1 MNIDNLCMSCM
12 NELYGEKQC
21 PKCGYY
27 VDSPQISPY
36 LPLRTPIG
44 DKYVL
49 GKVLSSNSEGAT
61 YMAYDTGRNTP
72 VCVRE
77 FLPEKFIERSFG
89 ATEVI
94 VKEQWKD
101 YYYSYFKKFLDLW
114 RKLARVRGLSALVPV
129 VDIFEENNTAYV
141 VTEYIESISLREF
154 LLRSQTGY
162 LNWEKAKVLFMP
174 VLSTLATLHKMDIT
188 HNGINPDNLLIGR
201 DGKIRLSGFSI
212 AESRIEGFD
221 LSPEFFEGYTPIE
234 QYGYNY
240 QNGCWSDVYSF
251 CAVIY
256 RALVGSVPQDAVSR
270 SMNDQLIIPARYAEI
285 IPVYVINALMN
296 GLQIDPADRT
306 QDVETLREELSATPG
321 NVVASFSGVN
331 APINDKKPTTPTTT
345 VYETE
350 ETSTA
355 RTILIAF
362 LVCLGIGLIAF
373 GGWFLYDN
381 VIKDYV
387 DNPTVESTTSE
398 QKTYEVPNFVN
409 SSYDMVAQNPVQ
421 NERFKIKSVLEYS
434 KDIEKGYIISQSI
447 EAGQVVP
454 EGTEITFVVSKG
466 PEQKIIPSVKNL
478 PVDLAREKLEEA
490 GFVVNIITKDN
501 NGDYE
506 EGIVI
511 EVTPEE
517 GASRV
522 KGTDVYI
529 QVWGAPPTTEPETE
543 QEAESVT
550 DNNSDFIENES
561 TTEQVLEGFTD
572 GGFSFGFDS

>member
-44 DKYVL
+44 SKYVL

-61 YMAYDTGRNTP
+61 YMAYDTDRNTP
-72 VCVRE
+72 VVVRE
-77 FLPEKFIERSFG
+77 FLPEKFIERTFG
-89 ATEVI
+89 TYEI
-94 VKEQWKD
+94 KVKEQWRD
-101 YYYSYFKKFLDLW
+101 YYYRYLKKFLDLW
-114 RKLARVRGLSALVPV
+114 RQLARVRGLSALIPV
-129 VDIFEENNTAYV
+129 VDIIEENNTAYV
-141 VTEYIESISLREF
+141 ITEYVESITLREF

-174 VLSTLATLHKMDIT
+174 VLSTLSTLHKMGIN

-201 DGKIRLSGFSI
+201 DGKLRLSGFSI
-212 AESRIEGFD
+212 AEARIEGSE
-221 LSPEFFEGYTPIE
+221 LSPELFEGYTPIE

-240 QNGCWSDVYSF
+240 ENGCWSDVYSF

-296 GLQIDPADRT
+296 GLQIDPQDRT
-306 QDVETLREELSATPG
+306 RDVETLREELSATPS
-321 NVVASFSGVN
+321 NVVSSFSGVN
-331 APINDKKPTTPTTT
+331 VPKAEKKAPQPET
-345 VYETE
+345 VVIESAE
-350 ETSTA
+350 NSTGKI
-355 RTILIAF
+355 ILIAF
-362 LVCLGIGLIAF
+362 LVCLGVGLIIF
-373 GGWFLYDN
+373 GGWFLYDR

-387 DNPTVESTTSE
+387 DTPTESTTE
-398 QKTYEVPNFVN
+398 APQTYEVPNFVN

-421 NERFKIKSVLEYS
+421 NDRFTIKSVMEYS
-434 KDIEKGYIISQSI
+434 TDVEKGYIISQSV
-447 EAGQVVP
+447 EPGQVVA

-466 PEQKIIPSVKNL
+466 PEYKIIPSVKNL
-478 PVDLAREKLEEA
+478 YVDFAKEQLEEA
-490 GFVVNIITKDN
+490 GFVVSIITKDN

-506 EGIVI
+506 EGLVA

-517 GASRV
+517 GSSRV
-522 KGTDVYI
+522 KGTTVHI
-529 QVWGAPPTTEPETE
+529 QVYGPPPSTEPQTE
-543 QEAESVT
+543 ENTTSGGLFGM
-550 DNNSDFIENES
+550 DF
-561 TTEQVLEGFTD
+561 LG
-572 GGFSFGFDS
+572 

>member
-36 LPLRTPIG
+36 LPLKTPIG
-44 DKYVL
+44 NKYIL

-61 YMAYDTGRNTP
+61 YMAYDLDRNTP
-72 VCVRE
+72 VIVRE
-77 FLPEKFIERSFG
+77 FLPEKFIERTFC
-89 ATEVI
+89 TYEI
-94 VKEQWKD
+94 TVKEQWRD
-101 YYYSYFKKFLDLW
+101 YYYTYLKGFLDLW
-114 RKLARVRGLSALVPV
+114 RQLARVRGLSALVPV
-129 VDIFEENNTAYV
+129 MDIVEENNTAYV
-141 VTEYIESISLREF
+141 ITEYIESITLREF

-174 VLSTLATLHKMDIT
+174 VLSTLSTLHKMGIT

-201 DGKIRLSGFSI
+201 DGKLRLSGFSI
-212 AESRIEGFD
+212 AEARIEGSE

-240 QNGCWSDVYSF
+240 ENGCWSDVYSF

-296 GLQIDPADRT
+296 GLQIDPQDRT
-306 QDVETLREELSATPG
+306 RDVETLREELSATPG
-321 NVVASFSGVN
+321 NVVSSFSGVN
-331 APINDKKPTTPTTT
+331 VPKTEKKQPQPEA
-345 VYETE
+345 VIVDADEN
-350 ETSTA
+350 STGK
-355 RTILIAF
+355 TILIAF
-362 LVCLGIGLIAF
+362 LVCLGVGLIIF
-373 GGWFLYDN
+373 GGWFLYDR
-381 VIKDYV
+381 VLKDYV
-387 DNPTVESTTSE
+387 DTSTESTTETPQS
-398 QKTYEVPNFVN
+398 YEVPNFVN

-421 NERFKIKSVLEYS
+421 NDRFTIKSVMEYS
-434 KDIEKGYIISQSI
+434 ADVEKGYIISQSI
-447 EAGQVVP
+447 EPGQIVA
-454 EGTEITFVVSKG
+454 EGTEITFIVSKG
-466 PEQKIIPSVKNL
+466 PEYKIIPSVKNL
-478 PVDLAREKLEEA
+478 YVDFAKEQLEEA
-490 GFVVNIITKDN
+490 GFVVSIITKDN

-506 EGIVI
+506 EGIVA

-522 KGTDVYI
+522 KGTTVHI
-529 QVWGAPPTTEPETE
+529 QVYGPPPSTEPQTE
-543 QEAESVT
+543 
-550 DNNSDFIENES
+550 ES
-561 TTEQVLEGFTD
+561 TTS
-572 GGFSFGFDS
+572 GGLFGIDFLG